1 MQMCRAFFVNCR
13 RLASDYAI
21 ILGRIMPSSRDGT
34 DYGIIRTGIMPL
46 SASVVS
52 CWKAHVEVG
61 IMRCEAK
68 QRFIFSVA
76 RVCRN
81 ALCLLIRST
90 ISGTAA
96 TIDSCLK
103 LFRTHVSPEMPWRK
117 EFGKQPNDDDRPNLV
132 AGLHFYQLE
141 MLKMVKI
148 LAEKEGNQ

>member
-13 RLASDYAI
+13 RLALDYAI

-117 EFGKQPNDDDRPNLV
+117 EFGKNMSPMV
-132 AGLHFYQLE
+132 E
-141 MLKMVKI
+141 MVEI
-148 LAEKEGNQ
+148 LAEEEGNQ